1 MNHYYLLFPVL
12 LPVLAGILLL
22 LIPFKNRKNMLRLIS
37 LILTVHL
44 ACALLIF
51 VHQEQEMS
59 LSLTYITGSLHLYFD
74 VDMLSKIFMLLI
86 SFIWLM
92 AALAAFEYMLHEK
105 DEHRFFGFYLIVEGV
120 LTALCFSGNL
130 FTMYVFYELMTLTS
144 VPLVMHT
151 MDHEAVMAG
160 LKYLFYSIGGAF
172 MVLFGFFVFMG
183 QGNGLYFTPGGVL
196 DNADPSAVTLGAV
209 FLMILG
215 FGTKAGMFPLH
226 GWLPT
231 AHPVAPAPASAVLSG
246 IITKAGVLGIIR
258 SVYYIAGPDLI
269 RGTWVQYAWA
279 GLALVTVILGSML
292 AYKENV
298 LKKRLAYSTVS
309 QVSYVLFGLSMLH
322 PVAFVG
328 ALLHVVFHALV
339 KNTLFI
345 SAGAIICKTGKTKVN
360 QLTAI
365 GREMPVVMRCFTVAS
380 LTLVGIPPTSAFVS
394 KWLLATGALEADI
407 PLFSWLGPVIL
418 LVSAVL
424 TAGYLLSIS
433 IRGFFPGEGY
443 NDSLTEKR
451 EPSWMMLVPLVVM
464 AVLSVVFGIW
474 PTGLEN
480 LITDSIVSPVLLMG
494 GRSLCSLFL

>member
-1 MNHYYLLFPVL
+1 MNHYYLLFPVF

-22 LIPFKNRKNMLRLIS
+22 LIPFKDRKKMLLLTS
-37 LILTVHL
+37 LILAVNL
-44 ACALLIF
+44 ACALWVF
-51 VHQEQEMS
+51 VQPEQEMS
-59 LSLTYITGSLHLYFD
+59 LTYITSSLHLYFK
-74 VDMLSKIFMLLI
+74 VDMLSKIFLLLI

-92 AALAAFEYMLHEK
+92 AALAAFEYMLHER
-105 DEHRFFGFYLIVEGV
+105 DERRFFGFYLIVEGV

-172 MVLFGFFVFMG
+172 MVLFGFFVFTA
-183 QGNGLYFTPGGVL
+183 QGNDLYFTPGGVL
-196 DNADPSAVTLGAV
+196 NNAEPSAVTLAAV

-269 RGTWVQYAWA
+269 RGTWVQYAWI
-279 GLALVTVILGSML
+279 GLSLVTVIMGSML

-328 ALLHVVFHALV
+328 ALMHVVFHALV

-345 SAGAIICKTGKTKVN
+345 SAGAIIYKTGKTKVD
-360 QLTAI
+360 QLRAI
-365 GREMPVVMRCFTVAS
+365 GKEMPMVMRCFTVAS

-407 PLFSWLGPVIL
+407 PVFSWLGPVIL
-418 LVSAVL
+418 LVSAIL

-433 IRGFFPGEGY
+433 IKGFFPGEDY
-443 NDSLTEKR
+443 NDSITEKK
-451 EPSWMMLVPLVVM
+451 EPSWMMLVPLAVM

-480 LITDSIVSPVLLMG
+480 LMKDGIALPVLLMG
-494 GRSLCSLFL
+494 GGSLCSLFL